1 MDSLKA
7 IIFDVSGTLLNDIH
21 VVWKANSD
29 AYEAVGLDGFQTLE
43 EFREKF
49 KMPVPDFHRENGVP
63 EHLVETV
70 DLAFRQAYPKY
81 ADRVSIF
88 PEVIDV
94 LDALK
99 RKQML
104 LGVASNIPSRFLREH
119 LGEFGIDG
127 YFDAVVGQEDAEAQK
142 PSPAP
147 ILAALKKLGV
157 LPHEA
162 MYVGDMEEDL
172 RAAKAAETRVAAI
185 VRDEGYHPLHR
196 LQKHDPHYLITDLRE
211 LLPD

>member
-29 AYEAVGLDGFQTLE
+29 AYQAVGMAGFQTLE

-49 KMPVPDFHRENGVP
+49 KMPVPEFHRDNGVP
-63 EHLVETV
+63 KHLVETV
-70 DLAFRQAYPKY
+70 DLEFRVAYPKY
-81 ADRVSIF
+81 AGQVSIF
-88 PEVIDV
+88 PEVIGV
-94 LDALK
+94 LEELK
-99 RKQML
+99 RRQML
-104 LGVASNIPSRFLREH
+104 LGVASNIPSEFLRDH

-127 YFDAVVGQEDAEAQK
+127 YFDAVVGQEDADEQK

-147 ILAALKKLGV
+147 ILAALEKLQV

-172 RAAKAAETRVAAI
+172 RAAKAAGTRVAAI

-196 LQKHDPHYLITDLRE
+196 LQKHAPHYLITDLRE